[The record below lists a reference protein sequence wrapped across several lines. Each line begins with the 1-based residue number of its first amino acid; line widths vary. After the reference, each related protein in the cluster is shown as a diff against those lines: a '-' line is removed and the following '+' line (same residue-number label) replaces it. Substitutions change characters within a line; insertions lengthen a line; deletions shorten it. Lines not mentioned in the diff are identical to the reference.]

1 MNAPDDNNSN
11 QGDARPLDGINVV
24 ELTQWVAGPS
34 AAGTLGDWGADVIKV
49 EPPRG
54 DPQRAMFA
62 AVGVEGDYPNPSF
75 AQDNRG
81 KRAVVLDLQTDDGK
95 TRFHQLLERA
105 DIFVTNLRIDALER
119 LALDPTTLH
128 ARHGSLI
135 IASLTGYGSVGPERD
150 TAGYDIGAFVSRS
163 GLARTNGA
171 IGSPPINL
179 RGAIGDHTTGITTV
193 AGILAALHQRTT
205 TGKGSIVETSLLQT
219 GLYAVS
225 WDLSTQ
231 LTFGRLKRMRP
242 REEHDTPL
250 VNTYRAA
257 DDRWF
262 VLIGMEA
269 DRHFPGVCTSIDR
282 PELVDDQRFSSASN
296 IRKNAVDLIALLDEA
311 FASQPLDHWKAL
323 FEVHDVW
330 WAPCQSMAEVAD
342 DPQAIALESFID
354 THDNSLDGEQPIKTV
369 ASPVR
374 FGGKVFRPRRP
385 VPALGEHTDEILAE
399 LDD

>member
-1 MNAPDDNNSN
+1 MAKEELASDV
-11 QGDARPLDGINVV
+11 RPLDGVKVV

-81 KRAVVLDLQTDDGK
+81 KRAIVLDLRSDDGK
-95 TRFHQLLERA
+95 SQFERLLDRA
-105 DIFVTNLRIDALER
+105 DIFVTNMRIDALER
-119 LALDPTTLH
+119 LGIDPPSLH
-128 ARHGSLI
+128 DRHPALI

-163 GLARTNGA
+163 GLARTNGP
-171 IGSPPINL
+171 IGSPPVNL

-193 AGILAALHQRTT
+193 AGILAALHQRTA

-231 LTFGRLKRMRP
+231 LTFGRLKRTRP
-242 REEHDTPL
+242 RADHDLPL

-269 DRHFPGVCTSIDR
+269 DRHFPGVCSAIDR
-282 PELVDDQRFSSASN
+282 PELSEDPRFSTAGG
-296 IRKNAVDLIALLDEA
+296 IRKNAAELIALLDDA
-311 FASQPLDHWKAL
+311 FGSQPLDHWVPL
-323 FEVHDVW
+323 FDEHDVW
-330 WAPCQSMAEVAD
+330 WAPCQTMAEVAE
-342 DPQAIALESFID
+342 DPQAIALDSFID
-354 THDNSLDGEQPIKTV
+354 THDNSLEGEQPIRTV
-369 ASPVR
+369 ATPVR
-374 FGGKVFRPRRP
+374 FGGRVFRPRRP
-385 VPALGEHTDEILAE
+385 VPALGEHTDEVLAE
-399 LDD
+399 LDG

>member
-1 MNAPDDNNSN
+1 MAEEEPNDV
-11 QGDARPLDGINVV
+11 RPLDGVQVV

-54 DPQRAMFA
+54 DPQRSMFA

-81 KRAVVLDLQTDDGK
+81 KRAVILDLRSDEGTSHFE
-95 TRFHQLLERA
+95 RLLERA
-105 DIFVTNLRIDALER
+105 DIFVTNMRIDALER
-119 LALDPTTLH
+119 LGIDPPSLH
-128 ARHGSLI
+128 ERHPSLI
-135 IASLTGYGSVGPERD
+135 IASLTGYGSVGPERE

-163 GLARTNGA
+163 GLARTNGP

-179 RGAIGDHTTGITTV
+179 RGAIGDHATGITTV
-193 AGILAALHQRTT
+193 AGILAALHQRTV

-242 REEHDTPL
+242 RDQHETPL

-262 VLIGMEA
+262 VLIGIEA
-269 DRHFPGVCTSIDR
+269 DRHFGGVCAAIDR
-282 PELVDDQRFSSASN
+282 PELSEDPRFSSAGA
-296 IRKNAVDLIALLDEA
+296 IRKNAVELIALLDDA
-311 FASQPLDHWKAL
+311 FASQPLDYWVPL
-323 FEVHDVW
+323 FDQHDVW
-330 WAPCQSMAEVAD
+330 WAPCQTMAEVAD

-354 THDNSLDGEQPIKTV
+354 THDNSLEGEQPIRTV
-369 ASPVR
+369 ATPVR
-374 FGGKVFRPRRP
+374 FGGRVFRPRRP
-385 VPALGEHTDEILAE
+385 VPALGEHTDEVLAE
-399 LDD
+399 LGS

>member
-1 MNAPDDNNSN
+1 MATSDDNGAS
-11 QGDARPLDGINVV
+11 QVDARPLDGVEVI

-49 EPPRG
+49 EAPRG
-54 DPQRAMFA
+54 DPQRGMFA
-62 AVGVEGDYPNPSF
+62 AVGVEGSLPNPSF

-81 KRAVVLDLQTDDGK
+81 KRAIVLDLQTDDGLAHMHK
-95 TRFHQLLERA
+95 LLDRA

-119 LALDPTTLH
+119 LELDPTSLH
-128 ARHGSLI
+128 ARHPSLI

-150 TAGYDIGAFVSRS
+150 TPGYDIGAFVSRS

-193 AGILAALHQRTT
+193 AGILAALHQRTA
-205 TGKGSIVETSLLQT
+205 TGKGSVVETSLLQT

-242 REEHDTPL
+242 REQHDTPL
-250 VNTYRAA
+250 VNTYGAA

-269 DRHFPGVCTSIDR
+269 DRHFPGVCAAIDR
-282 PELVDDQRFSSASN
+282 PDLVTDARFASASD
-296 IRKNAVDLIALLDEA
+296 IRKNAPELIAILDEA
-311 FASQPLDHWKAL
+311 FASQPLDYWIPL
-323 FEVHDVW
+323 FEKHDVW
-330 WAPCQSMAEVAD
+330 WAPCQTMAEVAE

-354 THDNSLDGEQPIKTV
+354 THDNSLDGEQPIRTV
-369 ASPVR
+369 ATPVR
-374 FGGKVFRPRRP
+374 FDGRVFQPRRP
-385 VPALGEHTDEILAE
+385 VPALGEHTDEVLAE
-399 LDD
+399 FED